1 MTTASPRTNARRIKE
16 EVKVQRNIAY
26 YQIFLRGFGACLLI
40 AIATFGL
47 YAMNQSLSITQWKIT
62 ASAPIKA
69 AIEAHLRQSET
80 LDFWHSRPSALRQ
93 SILSAIPDI
102 ADVQIQRQLPH
113 ALLIHVTPRKSIA
126 LWQGKLPQHTKE
138 GLYLVDEHGT
148 AYRTRQHGES
158 FDLPVLRMTKEKLPE
173 AASLLTHLNLKDNT
187 WFTRLSE
194 LKAEPN
200 GWKLNFDY
208 GQQWFLAAGTDVQ
221 KNITSIQHLLSQ
233 PRWRAGHWRI
243 NTRMENRWFIRP
255 AASKEVI

>member
-1 MTTASPRTNARRIKE
+1 MKPTNPRINARRIKE
-16 EVKVQRNIAY
+16 EVKVQRNTAY
-26 YQIFLRGFGACLLI
+26 LQLFLRGFGACLLI
-40 AIATFGL
+40 AIGTFGL
-47 YAMNQSLSITQWKIT
+47 YTMNQSLSITQWKIT

-93 SILSAIPDI
+93 SILSAVPDI
-102 ADVQIQRQLPH
+102 ADVQIQRQLPD

-126 LWQGKLPQHTKE
+126 LWQGKLQQHAEE
-138 GLYLVDEHGT
+138 GLYLVDEDGT

-173 AASLLTHLNLKDNT
+173 AATLLTYLDVKYNT
-187 WFTRLSE
+187 WFTHLSE

-200 GWKLNFDY
+200 GWKFNFDY
-208 GQQWFLAAGTDVQ
+208 GQQWFLEAGTEAQ
-221 KNITSIQHLLSQ
+221 KNITSIQDLLSQ
-233 PRWRAGHWRI
+233 PRWRAGYWRV
-243 NTRMENRWFIRP
+243 NTRLENRWFIRP